1 METYSTTEIIRLL
14 KNKQVSLFSLAD
26 FSRLFNIKNDNTLY
40 KKIARLEKKKLIK
53 KLIKG
58 KYYFLLNATNDFTI
72 ANYLY
77 QPSYISLESALS
89 FYGIITGFPYK
100 ITSISTKK
108 SRAFNIDKKEF
119 QYSQIAP
126 HLFWGYEKKENF
138 LIAEK
143 EKAFLDYLYFSLK
156 GLRSLDWEEFDL
168 KEIDKGRL
176 KSYERRFGDKRLLK
190 IIRQKI
196 L

>member
-1 METYSTTEIIRLL
+1 MESYPTAEIINLL
-14 KNKQVSLFSLAD
+14 KEKQISLFSLAD
-26 FSRLFNIKNDNTLY
+26 FSRLFNINNNNTLY

-58 KYYFLLNATNDFTI
+58 KYLFSFNLVNDFMI

-77 QPSYISLESALS
+77 QPSYVSLETALS

-100 ITSISTKK
+100 TTSITTKK
-108 SRAFNIDKKEF
+108 TRSFMIDDKEF

-126 HLFWGYEKKENF
+126 SLFWGYEKKDSF

-143 EKAFLDYLYFSLK
+143 EKALLDYLYFFSK
-156 GLRSLDWEEFDL
+156 GLRSFYREEFNL
-168 KEIDKGRL
+168 KEINRKKLIDYAGNF
-176 KSYERRFGDKRLLK
+176 KSRKLLAVIK
-190 IIRQKI
+190 KQ

>member
-1 METYSTTEIIRLL
+1 METYSTTNIIRLL
-14 KNKQVSLFSLAD
+14 KEKQIALFSLSD
-26 FSRLFNIKNDNTLY
+26 FERLFNIKNNNTLY
-40 KKIARLEKKKLIK
+40 KKIARLEKKRLIK

-58 KYYFLLNATNDFTI
+58 KYYFLLNATNDFKI

-89 FYGIITGFPYK
+89 FYGIITGFSYK

-108 SRAFNIDKKEF
+108 SRAFDIDQKEF
-119 QYSQIAP
+119 QYSQINQN
-126 HLFWGYEKKENF
+126 LFWGYEKKENF

-143 EKAFLDYLYFSLK
+143 EKALLDYLYFHLK
-156 GLRSLDWEEFDL
+156 GLRGFDREEFDF
-168 KEIDKGRL
+168 KEINRDRL
-176 KSYERRFGDKRLLK
+176 RIYARRFGDERLLK
-190 IIRQKI
+190 IVRQKI

>member
-1 METYSTTEIIRLL
+1 METYSTTNIIRQLTE
-14 KNKQVSLFSLAD
+14 KQIALFSLGD
-26 FSRLFNIKNDNTLY
+26 FDRLFNIKNNNTLY
-40 KKIARLEKKKLIK
+40 KKIARLEKKRLIK

-89 FYGIITGFPYK
+89 FYGIITGFSYR

-108 SRAFNIDKKEF
+108 SRAFDIDQKEF
-119 QYSQIAP
+119 QYSQIAS

-143 EKAFLDYLYFSLK
+143 EKALLDYLYFSLK
-156 GLRSLDWEEFDL
+156 GLRSIDWGEFDL
-168 KEIDKGRL
+168 TEISKQKLFRFAKGFRN
-176 KSYERRFGDKRLLK
+176 KRFLS
-190 IIRQKI
+190 IIKTQI